1 MGLTTKTAL
10 KPEASPLEIYSDKLV
25 QKKKIQDIRMFSI
38 IQNNNKKKKWKQQPV
53 TKYVTST

>member
-25 QKKKIQDIRMFSI
+25 QKKKIQDIRMFTI
-38 IQNNNKKKKWKQQPV
+38 ALFKITTKKMEA
-53 TKYVTST
+53 TACN